1 MNARRL
7 RVPKPVK
14 WIVTVIL
21 VLAAGALLGGC
32 HKRKVFVLHEP
43 GPYVARHGR
52 RPRVVLVDRGRDRR
66 HREEARHERRERPDK
81 RRSDRRQDDRPRPR
95 RR

>member
-14 WIVTVIL
+14 WIVTGIL

-32 HKRKVFVLHEP
+32 HRRNIIVLHEP
-43 GPYVARHGR
+43 GPYVARR
-52 RPRVVLVDRGRDRR
+52 TPPVVLVDRGRDRQ
-66 HREEARHERRERPDK
+66 HREEVRHERRERPDE
-81 RRSDRRQDDRPRPR
+81 RRSDRRQDDRPRR
-95 RR
+95 R

>member
-32 HKRKVFVLHEP
+32 HKRKVFVLHEA
-43 GPYVARHGR
+43 GPYVARR
-52 RPRVVLVDRGRDRR
+52 TPRVVLVDRGRDRQ
-66 HREEARHERRERPDK
+66 HREEVRHERRERPDK